1 MPTRENLTHA
11 PQLNTSRRRTP
22 FSHETHELYDL
33 DTMPAERAVT
43 GTELVN
49 GFYSVVTFVSSF
61 RFRG

>member
-1 MPTRENLTHA
+1 MKA
-11 PQLNTSRRRTP
+11 
-22 FSHETHELYDL
+22 HELYDL

>member
-1 MPTRENLTHA
+1 MHRNSIPLAVEPPSA
-11 PQLNTSRRRTP
+11 MKA
-22 FSHETHELYDL
+22 HELYDL